1 MIYTITANPSIDYVL
16 KVDELNL
23 GAVNRTTS
31 DVKLPGGKGINVSRI
46 LNELN
51 LDSTA
56 LGFVGGATGAMFE
69 NLLKQHQL
77 NTAFTHVKNDSRIN
91 VKVNATKQGEETEIN
106 GTGPEISADEQNAFL
121 DQLKKVGN
129 GDVVIMSGSLPKK
142 VAPTFYLD
150 IAKMIQKQGAD
161 FVIDTTGQALLDTL
175 PLHPLVVKPNNHEL
189 ADLFDV
195 TFKNEQDIVDNARK
209 LLQDGAK
216 HVLVSMAGD
225 GALLVTA
232 EHVYKANAPKGTVIN
247 SVGAGDSMIAG
258 FVGTFMKTN
267 DPIESFHIGAA
278 CGSATAFSQDIAIK
292 SKIDEVYQNIS
303 ISQIS

>member
-1 MIYTITANPSIDYVL
+1 LIYTITANPSIDYVL
-16 KVDELNL
+16 QLDELTP

-46 LNELN
+46 LHELQ

-56 LGFVGGATGAMFE
+56 LGFVGGATGSMFE
-69 NLLKQHQL
+69 ELLAQHHLQ
-77 NTAFTHVKNDSRIN
+77 TDFTKVANDTRIN
-91 VKVNATKQGEETEIN
+91 VKINATKQNEETEIN
-106 GTGPEISADEQNAFL
+106 GTGPEISAEEKSTFI
-121 DQLKKVGN
+121 DQLKSVGS

-142 VAPTFYLD
+142 VEDTFYLD
-150 IAKMIQKQGAD
+150 IAKMIQDQGAD

-175 PLHPLVVKPNNHEL
+175 PLNPLVVKPNNHEL
-189 ADLFDV
+189 ADLFHT
-195 TFKNEQDIVDNARK
+195 TFKSEQDIVDNARK
-209 LLQDGAK
+209 LLEQGAK

-225 GALLVTA
+225 GALLVTK

-267 DPIESFHIGAA
+267 DPIESFHEGAA
-278 CGSATAFSQDIAIK
+278 CGSATAFSQDIAVK

-303 ISQIS
+303 ITQLS